1 MKLNAKVFWMA
12 GLVLIT
18 VMVFS
23 PALRGEFLYWDDD
36 GLFVQNPYFRGL
48 SPVHL
53 QWMCTTFWYGHWQPL
68 SWLSCALDYSAWG
81 MDAVG
86 WHLTNLLLHSVNTVL
101 VYLLCLAGIKESR
114 GRYGFAMLAALF
126 WVVHPLR
133 VEPVAWLATRGYLL
147 CTTFCLLTVLSYI
160 KEVSRRKYPFVA
172 LLCFAL
178 VTVTKGVGMMLPLV
192 LLAIDWFPLRRI
204 SSVRTSFR
212 CAIEKVPF
220 FMLSVVTGAL
230 AFLAKKAQGG
240 MAPVDIYGP
249 VKRFGQAIYGI
260 WFYLFKTL
268 FPVGLSPLYYK
279 RPEPGPVMVSLLLT
293 AVTVI
298 FLFLFRRKLRPVIV
312 TLGSFLLLIFP
323 MLGFTQSGTQLFAD
337 RFTYL
342 AAIPFS
348 VLLAVGLARL
358 TGMHRWVGGVL
369 MAILLFFSIQTFSF
383 SGVWG
388 NSLSLWHYAVM
399 QDENNVQAHTGV
411 GKALVSL
418 KVYDEAMKCFDRALA
433 VDPNCA
439 AARLNR
445 ALLENETGAYEKALA
460 DVNQALA
467 VERLILGDKIRML
480 ISRGQIEENLGLDE
494 QALADYSA
502 VIDDPGSDP
511 FCRLMALQVRARLY
525 LETGCLAEGRA
536 DLAATLELPDPD
548 GGYQCKAKRIL
559 TELKKIPE
567 E

>member
-1 MKLNAKVFWMA
+1 MKLNAKDFWLA
-12 GLVLIT
+12 GLAMFV
-18 VMVFS
+18 VVVFF
-23 PALRGEFLYWDDD
+23 PVLRGEFLYWDDD

-48 SPVHL
+48 SPIHL

-68 SWLSCALDYSAWG
+68 SWLSCALDYTAWG
-81 MDAVG
+81 MNAAG

-101 VYLLCLAGIKESR
+101 VYLLCLAGIKEAR

-126 WVVHPLR
+126 WAVHPLR

-160 KEVSRRKYPFVA
+160 KEVSRRKYPLIA

-178 VTVTKGVGMMLPLV
+178 ATFTKGIGMMLPLV
-192 LLAIDWFPLRRI
+192 LLLIDWFPLRRI
-204 SSVRTSFR
+204 TSIRTSFR
-212 CAIEKVPF
+212 CAIEKTPF
-220 FMLSVVTGAL
+220 FMLSMVTGAL

-260 WFYLFKTL
+260 WFYLSKTL

-279 RPEPGPVMVSLLLT
+279 RPEPGFIMVSLLLT

-298 FLFLFRRKLRPVIV
+298 FLFLFRRKLRPVVIA
-312 TLGSFLLLIFP
+312 LGSFVLLIFP
-323 MLGFTQSGTQLFAD
+323 MLGFTQSGAQLFAD

-342 AAIPFS
+342 AAVPFS

-358 TGMHRWVGGVL
+358 TGVRRLVGCAL
-369 MAILLFFSIQTFSF
+369 AATLLFFSIQTFSF

-388 NSLSLWHYAVM
+388 NSLSLWHYAVV
-399 QDENNVQAHTGV
+399 QDENNVQAHTGM

-418 KVYDEAMKCFDRALA
+418 KVYDEALKCFDRALA

-467 VERLILGDKIRML
+467 AQRLILGDKIRML

-502 VIDDPGSDP
+502 VIDDQGSDP